1 VSETC
6 HVLVVDDEPNIRATL
21 AMCLESL
28 GCVVHRAAGAREA
41 LVAAEQT
48 AFDIAFV
55 DVRLGPA
62 DGMQLLP
69 ELVQRSPRL
78 DVVMITA
85 YTSIESAVEAIKA
98 GAADYVAKPFT
109 PAQIRH
115 VVERL
120 RLRRAL
126 ENQVHELQERL
137 EEAAPEVLLES
148 ASPAMRSVL
157 ATLVQAAASDASVL
171 LRGESGTGKGVLA
184 RLVHARSPRAKARFV
199 TVNCPT
205 LTDELLASELF
216 GHVRGAFTGAVR
228 DQPGKVEEADGGT
241 LFLDEVGEISAALQA
256 KLLRF
261 SQDREF
267 ERVGEARTRRAN
279 VRIVAATNR
288 DLERDVAEGRFRLD
302 LLYRLNVIEVRVPP
316 LRERREDLVVL
327 ARRFVEFFARD
338 LGRPTLRL
346 SPEAEASLSAYDW
359 PGNVRELRNEMER
372 AVVLSRTDALAP
384 ESFSERVRGAAAPV
398 PQVGGRF
405 RLEDVE
411 REHILR
417 VLASVPTREEAARI
431 LGIDPSTLWR
441 RLRRYEMGATGAAP
455 T

>member
-1 VSETC
+1 VSEAP

-21 AMCLESL
+21 AMCLEAL

-41 LVAAEQT
+41 LVAVEQT

-62 DGMQLLP
+62 DGLRLLP

-78 DVVMITA
+78 DVVLITA
-85 YTSIESAVEAIKA
+85 YASIESAVEAIKA
-98 GAADYVAKPFT
+98 GAADYLAKPFT
-109 PAQIRH
+109 PAQIRL

-120 RLRRAL
+120 RRRRAL
-126 ENQVHELQERL
+126 ENQVHELQGRL

-148 ASPAMRSVL
+148 ASPGMRSVI
-157 ATLVQAAASDASVL
+157 ATLMQAAASDASVL

-184 RLVHARSPRAKARFV
+184 RLVHAHSPRARARFV

-241 LFLDEVGEISAALQA
+241 LMLDEVGEISAALQA

-267 ERVGEARTRRAN
+267 ERVGEARTRRAD
-279 VRIVAATNR
+279 VRIVSATNR

-302 LLYRLNVIEVRVPP
+302 LLYRLNVIEVRVLP

-327 ARRFVEFFARD
+327 ARRFVEFFARE
-338 LGRPTLRL
+338 LGRPALRL
-346 SPEAEASLSAYDW
+346 SPEAEASLMAYDW

-372 AVVLSRTDALAP
+372 AVVLTRADVLVP

-398 PQVGGRF
+398 PQVGGHF

-417 VLASVPTREEAARI
+417 VLASVPTRDEAARI

-441 RLRRYEMGATGAAP
+441 KLRRYEAGGEPA
-455 T
+455 